1 MSRAEDAPELP
12 VDEALARMR
21 LPLTDDEREETLALV
36 AWFTRR
42 YPTLPERFAYVR
54 KRHAEWTSAT
64 VVVGGHEPGDR

>member
-36 AWFTRR
+36 AWFTQPSWNR
-42 YPTLPERFAYVR
+42 A
-54 KRHAEWTSAT
+54 AEAT
-64 VVVGGHEPGDR
+64 A